1 MAISRVLVDELLDDL
16 PPEDPSALR
25 SRKDLVGLNAL
36 MGNFRWVEGRIVR
49 YGRRKGQTP
58 SDPLRI
64 VEIGA
69 GEGRLSRRL
78 ARRFSGAEILGI
90 DRVPAPP
97 NAPTALSW
105 KQEDLFRAL
114 PDCQGDVLVGVM
126 ILHHFEVHELAALR
140 DVWANFRLLCFA
152 EPWRSSWTL
161 GLAGLAAPWVGAVTR
176 HDMPASI
183 RAGFV
188 PGELSKY
195 LNLTGWTVRETAD
208 LRGVLRLEA
217 WRP

>member
-16 PPEDPSALR
+16 PQEDPSAQR

-36 MGNFRWVEGRIVR
+36 MGNFRWVENRIAR
-49 YGRRKGQTP
+49 YGGRMTKDP

-69 GEGRLSRRL
+69 GEGRLGRRL
-78 ARRFSGAEILGI
+78 ARRFPRAEILGI
-90 DRVPAPP
+90 DRAPAPAD
-97 NAPTALSW
+97 APTGLSW

-114 PDCQGDVLVGVM
+114 PNCRGDVLVGVL
-126 ILHHFEVHELAALR
+126 ILHHFEEDELRTLQT
-140 DVWANFRLLCFA
+140 VWANFRVLYFA

-161 GLAGLAAPWVGAVTR
+161 ALAGLANPWVGKVTR

-195 LNLTGWTVRETAD
+195 LGLTGWKVRESID
-208 LRGVLRLEA
+208 LRGMLRLEA